1 MGCEKIRASLQD
13 MMGGRDLGE
22 EKKILEDHLSQCS
35 GCRDFYRRESEI
47 DSFLPRAKPE
57 KGKRSPVAIIAI
69 VLMFFA
75 LYSTILILSNGTR
88 KDVILTQE
96 EKLITEFIVSW
107 KDENLLRIS
116 DRIDPS
122 NFVMIMSGISET
134 RIKSV
139 DRIVLKERQLTSG
152 EYADIGKFDIKGKLE
167 NNSTFDYT
175 VTLGQRRDG
184 GGLFLISID

>member
-1 MGCEKIRASLQD
+1 MGCDKIRASLQD
-13 MMGGRDLGE
+13 MMGGKDLGE
-22 EKKILEDHLSQCS
+22 DWQIVETHLSSCS
-35 GCRDFYRRESEI
+35 ACRDFHKRESEI
-47 DSFLPRAKPE
+47 DSFLPKAKPE
-57 KGKRSPVAIIAI
+57 KGKRRPIALIAI

-75 LYSTILILSNGTR
+75 LYSTILILSSGTR

-116 DRIDPS
+116 DRIDAS
-122 NFVMIMSGISET
+122 NFVMIMSGISEK

-152 EYADIGKFDIKGKLE
+152 EYTDIGKFDIEGKLE